1 MLEDPCCYVIFSGF
15 CGLVPVGVFWFPL
28 FLGFAGIF
36 LSFFFPILV
45 SFLYTSYMLRGAIT
59 LFINFSAYL

>member
-1 MLEDPCCYVIFSGF
+1 
-15 CGLVPVGVFWFPL
+15 
-28 FLGFAGIF
+28 LGFAGIF